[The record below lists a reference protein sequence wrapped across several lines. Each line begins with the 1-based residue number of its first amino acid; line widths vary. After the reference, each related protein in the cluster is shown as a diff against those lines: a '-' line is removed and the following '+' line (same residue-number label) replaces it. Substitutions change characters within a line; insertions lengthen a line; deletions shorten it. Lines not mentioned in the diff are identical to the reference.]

1 MHTKIINLM
10 GGPGVGK
17 STVATGVFSQLK
29 QRKISCEL
37 VTEYAKESVW
47 EGTQK
52 LLENQIHVFSE
63 QFRRQFRLLNKV
75 SYVVT
80 DSPLLLSSIYFDHYF
95 EKLSKDISI
104 FTPEYTDL
112 LRRFFE
118 QTFLQ
123 FDNEIFYLN
132 RVKEY
137 DPNGRNQSL
146 EEAKVIDDRAL
157 TKLKE
162 KNIEYYTVSGTES
175 ENINA
180 ILNFI
185 LDLEWKRLD
194 ASRPPEPKV
203 WFTSNSNSDTA
214 AIRASYLEKCRN
226 QKPWT
231 QATEEN
237 WPGDI
242 KDLYA
247 NYGLPYPFEFKKKK
261 NTTET

>member
-1 MHTKIINLM
+1 MTKIINLM

-17 STVATGVFSQLK
+17 STVATGLFSQLK

-95 EKLSKDISI
+95 EKLSKDVNI

-123 FDNEIFYLN
+123 FDNTIYYLN

-146 EEAKVIDDRAL
+146 DEAKLIDDRAL
-157 TKLKE
+157 AKLND
-162 KNIEYYTVSGTES
+162 KNIGYNVLSGTES
-175 ENINA
+175 ENIET
-180 ILNFI
+180 ILKHITTIEFI
-185 LDLEWKRLD
+185 
-194 ASRPPEPKV
+194 
-203 WFTSNSNSDTA
+203 N
-214 AIRASYLEKCRN
+214 
-226 QKPWT
+226 
-231 QATEEN
+231 
-237 WPGDI
+237 
-242 KDLYA
+242 
-247 NYGLPYPFEFKKKK
+247 GL
-261 NTTET
+261 